1 MRYEGNRLLK
11 LYLILIQDSQLLEPD
26 MNLVDQCVQG
36 EGLVQIIC
44 EIKEEDN
51 LKKIN
56 IVDVLK
62 PPEPPE
68 EPQRYISNII
78 LQITSRL
85 REEVFPGF
93 WLVPCSLL
101 SN

>member
-1 MRYEGNRLLK
+1 
-11 LYLILIQDSQLLEPD
+11 

-44 EIKEEDN
+44 EIKEEGN

-68 EPQRYISNII
+68 EPQRCYF
-78 LQITSRL
+78 LL
-85 REEVFPGF
+85 MKF
-93 WLVPCSLL
+93 LVCL
-101 SN
+101 

>member
-1 MRYEGNRLLK
+1 
-11 LYLILIQDSQLLEPD
+11 

-44 EIKEEDN
+44 EVKEEDN

-62 PPEPPE
+62 PPELPE
-68 EPQRYISNII
+68 EPQRYKKKSYKISIHSHNKINENRFK
-78 LQITSRL
+78 ITHSIEFYNNKNTL
-85 REEVFPGF
+85 
-93 WLVPCSLL
+93 
-101 SN
+101 NKIK

>member
-1 MRYEGNRLLK
+1 
-11 LYLILIQDSQLLEPD
+11 

-44 EIKEEDN
+44 EVKEEDN

-62 PPEPPE
+62 PPELPE
-68 EPQRYISNII
+68 EPQRYNTFLFTI
-78 LQITSRL
+78 QHT
-85 REEVFPGF
+85 VYY
-93 WLVPCSLL
+93 
-101 SN
+101 